1 MERWF
6 DLHLYLANWGARRLM
21 MRLPKRMVD
30 RRRLAA
36 FLEEAD
42 CVDLRVAG
50 DNLIVDITRD
60 EVGPGDW
67 DDGSGWLAALAPLR
81 ANVLGGDPRLFYLLW
96 LTAVEADAL
105 LPDAPEPLPGLG
117 PMTGALKAFAEF
129 FGIDGDLVAAA
140 AEQPAEPVMEGAGS
154 AGAVRRVIAGMSDR
168 DKNGLIGRV
177 FDGDTHVASEL
188 RALVRS
194 RLMSG
199 GDAPGLAARTVGEL
213 RVRADAIRLERE
225 RAKAGKAAAEQ
236 KRREEEAE
244 RARRAR
250 LVATARRGES
260 VWREIEGEIERR
272 STGGYDKAAE
282 LLADLRVIAEERGET
297 EVFVHRIGT
306 IRERHARKE
315 KFIQRLAAVG

>member
-168 DKNGLIGRV
+168 DKHGLIGRV

-188 RALVRS
+188 RALVRG
-194 RLMSG
+194 RLMSE

-272 STGGYDKAAE
+272 SAGGYDKAAE
-282 LLADLRVIAEERGET
+282 LLVDLRVIAEERGET

>member
-168 DKNGLIGRV
+168 DKHGLIGRV

-188 RALVRS
+188 RALVRG
-194 RLMSG
+194 RLMSE

-250 LVATARRGES
+250 MVATARRGKVS
-260 VWREIEGEIERR
+260 GGR
-272 STGGYDKAAE
+272 SRARSSGAVRA
-282 LLADLRVIAEERGET
+282 V
-297 EVFVHRIGT
+297 T
-306 IRERHARKE
+306 IRRPS
-315 KFIQRLAAVG
+315 FWWTCV